1 MAVVVREGTITVHDK
16 VLGAQEVL
24 QILWMI
30 PYDLCDM
37 VQLYLFH
44 VVCVENVLQ
53 RKRGEENKLDVLFQ
67 MFTYIVSCK

>member
-53 RKRGEENKLDVLFQ
+53 RKGGRGDRMN
-67 MFTYIVSCK
+67 